1 MAGRSVRSCLLAR
14 VLSITLLNSLALGL
28 IVAGQARAL
37 AASDETFSIP
47 ANLHVSPDLQPRFN
61 AMLAASP
68 TFRSQCRRLADQTDL
83 YVRLVID
90 MRLVDGPIR
99 AQSVI
104 RHVRSG
110 AVVAFVSIGA
120 SPDPAEWLAHEFE
133 HVIEQ
138 LEGVKLH
145 ALAAMN
151 QNVWRTSRDTFE
163 TDRAIRAGRAV
174 LDEVR
179 SAERLAAGLAAAERS
194 PAAVVRLSSRDG
206 TRDQQPTIPL
216 KRRSRH

>member
-1 MAGRSVRSCLLAR
+1 MAGRIVRSSLLTR
-14 VLSITLLNSLALGL
+14 VLSLTLLNILSLGL
-28 IVAGQARAL
+28 IAGGQAQIL
-37 AASDETFSIP
+37 VASDEPFSIP

-61 AMLAASP
+61 VMLAASA
-68 TFRSQCRRLADQTDL
+68 TFRSQCQRLADQTDL
-83 YVRLVID
+83 YVRLIVD
-90 MRLVDGPIR
+90 LRLTDGPIR
-99 AQSVI
+99 ARSVI
-104 RHVRSG
+104 SRLRSG

-120 SPDPAEWLAHEFE
+120 SPDPAEWLAHEIE

-179 SAERLAAGLAAAERS
+179 GAERLAAGLAAAELS
-194 PAAVVRLSSRDG
+194 PAAVMSLSSRDD
-206 TRDQQPTIPL
+206 TRDQLPPIPL
-216 KRRSRH
+216 KRRGRH

>member
-1 MAGRSVRSCLLAR
+1 MAGRIVRSSVLAG
-14 VLSITLLNSLALGL
+14 VFSIALLNFLSLGL
-28 IVAGQARAL
+28 IAAGQARVL

-47 ANLHVSPDLQPRFN
+47 ANLQMSRDLQPRFK

-68 TFRSQCRRLADQTDL
+68 TFRSQCQRLADQTAL
-83 YVRLVID
+83 YVRLIVD
-90 MRLVDGPIR
+90 PRLTDGPIR
-99 AQSVI
+99 ARSVI
-104 RHVRSG
+104 SRLRSG

-120 SPDPAEWLAHEFE
+120 SPDPAEWLAHEIE

-138 LEGVKLH
+138 LEGVKLQ

-179 SAERLAAGLAAAERS
+179 SAERLAAGLAAAELS
-194 PAAVVRLSSRDG
+194 PAAVVRLSTRDG
-206 TRDQQPTIPL
+206 THDQLPSIPL
-216 KRRSRH
+216 KRRGRH

>member
-1 MAGRSVRSCLLAR
+1 MAGGSVRPCLLAR
-14 VLSITLLNSLALGL
+14 VLSITLLNSLSLGL

-37 AASDETFSIP
+37 AASDETLSIP
-47 ANLHVSPDLQPRFN
+47 ANLHVSPDLQGRFN
-61 AMLAASP
+61 VMLAASP
-68 TFRSQCRRLADQTDL
+68 TFRSQCQRLAEQTDL

-99 AQSVI
+99 ARSLI

-120 SPDPAEWLAHEFE
+120 SPDPAEWLAHEIE

-138 LEGVKLH
+138 LEGVRLH

-179 SAERLAAGLAAAERS
+179 MTCC
-194 PAAVVRLSSRDG
+194 P
-206 TRDQQPTIPL
+206 
-216 KRRSRH
+216 RSR

>member
-1 MAGRSVRSCLLAR
+1 MAGRIVRSSVLAR
-14 VLSITLLNSLALGL
+14 VLSIALPNILSLGL
-28 IVAGQARAL
+28 IAAGQARVL

-47 ANLHVSPDLQPRFN
+47 ANLHMSRDLQPRFN
-61 AMLAASP
+61 VMLAASP
-68 TFRSQCRRLADQTDL
+68 TFRSQCQRLADQTDL
-83 YVRLVID
+83 YVRLIVDPRLID
-90 MRLVDGPIR
+90 GQIR
-99 AQSVI
+99 ARSVI
-104 RHVRSG
+104 SRLRSG

-120 SPDPAEWLAHEFE
+120 SPDPAEWLAHEIE

-179 SAERLAAGLAAAERS
+179 SAERLAARLATAELS
-194 PAAVVRLSSRDG
+194 PAAVVSLSSRDG
-206 TRDQQPTIPL
+206 TRDQLPSIPP
-216 KRRSRH
+216 KRQGRR